1 MPLLSGPIQLA
12 APLVLASEHASEG
25 MALNLLVIFGTA
37 AVVATIFR
45 RLRLEAIP
53 GYLVAGMLVGPH
65 ALGLI
70 GSPESVEQIASL
82 AIVLLMFGI
91 GLELDVSSI
100 RKGMAPILLVGVLSS
115 VIFVLFAWSTLML
128 VGMRMQTSLVVAMAL
143 SISSTAV
150 LVRMLQQRRELRRI
164 HGRIGL
170 GVSIVQDLSSIIML
184 ASLPAIAA
192 WAGVAA
198 GVVAGEVHHAEAA
211 VPAID
216 KLGSLALAGL
226 RGIGGIVA
234 MIVFGRYVLPFVLKQ
249 IARSADGPTNEL
261 VLVASAAIALG
272 SAILTAALGFSPEM
286 GAFLG
291 GFLLTFTPFRYQLGG
306 QLAPLRDLLMAVFFT
321 AVGLA
326 VSPRIMLDN
335 WWIVLLGTAG
345 VVGFKWFTLS
355 LSAWTLGTT
364 AAVSILTGAY
374 LATAGEFS
382 LVLLGAA
389 RGLNIIDS
397 SVTAIVIPIVAL
409 SLIVVPTLLSPAHKL
424 ALRAAAIHIAPWM
437 KAPKLAEEDELS
449 LDQAEH
455 PRKEVLAPIGHVIIA
470 GFGPVGRAISEK
482 FRRSGTPYTV
492 IELNSE
498 TVEKQRKLGRS
509 FVYGDITNPEV
520 LESAGVRHAE
530 AVILTIPDEEATLRA
545 CQVIRAMSAEI
556 FIATRTNFLSRAIM
570 AQELGAD
577 HVVVEE
583 IATAEAMQ
591 REVVS
596 RIESRRKKKQA
607 AAEAASGPK

>member
-1 MPLLSGPIQLA
+1 M
-12 APLVLASEHASEG
+12 LVIPANSLPFCLTLASEGQSPI
-25 MALNLLVIFGTA
+25 ALNLLTIFGTA
-37 AVVATIFR
+37 AIVATTFR

-65 ALGLI
+65 AFGVI
-70 GSPESVEQIASL
+70 DSAANVEQIAGL

-91 GLELDVSSI
+91 GLELDVANI
-100 RKGMAPILLVGVLSS
+100 RKGMAPILLVGAVSTL
-115 VIFVLFAWSTLML
+115 LFILFCWAVLML
-128 VGMRMQTSLVVAMAL
+128 VGLSMQVALVVAMTL

-170 GVSIVQDLSSIIML
+170 GVSIVQDLSAILML

-192 WAGVAA
+192 WAGVSVKGIGHTGGMPGLSQIGLAA
-198 GVVAGEVHHAEAA
+198 
-211 VPAID
+211 
-216 KLGSLALAGL
+216 LQ
-226 RGIGGIVA
+226 GIGGIAA
-234 MIVFGRYVLPFVLKQ
+234 MLVFGRYALPWILKQ
-249 IARSADGPTNEL
+249 VAKSADGPTNEL
-261 VLVASAAIALG
+261 VLIASAAIALG

-306 QLAPLRDLLMAVFFT
+306 QLAPMRDILMAVFFT
-321 AVGLA
+321 AVGLT
-326 VSPRIMLDN
+326 VSPRIMMDN

-345 VVGFKWFTLS
+345 VIGFKWLS
-355 LSAWTLGTT
+355 IAFSAWTLGTT
-364 AAVSILTGAY
+364 ATVSVLTGAY

-389 RGLNIIDS
+389 SDAGIVNA
-397 SVTAIVIPIVAL
+397 SVSAVVIAIVVL
-409 SLIVVPTLLSPAHKL
+409 SLILVPTLIAPAHEL
-424 ALRAAAIHIAPWM
+424 AMRATSIHIAPWM
-437 KAPKLAEEDELS
+437 HAPKLCEEDEAVAHAPG
-449 LDQAEH
+449 AEGAE
-455 PRKEVLAPIGHVIIA
+455 PAPPVGHVIIA

-482 FRRSGTPYTV
+482 FRRSGTPFTV

-498 TVEKQRKLGRS
+498 TVEKQSRMGRS
-509 FVYGDITNPEV
+509 FVYGDVTNPEV

-530 AVILTIPDEEATLRA
+530 AVILTVPDEEATLRA
-545 CQVIRAMSAEI
+545 CRIIRAMAPEI

-591 REVVS
+591 REVIS
-596 RIESRRKKKQA
+596 KIEARRKKKQHA
-607 AAEAASGPK
+607 APPSPAV